1 MKVAKVNDHYSY
13 EEIENLM
20 KEYKNNSEVYI
31 RLLFILNLLKN
42 NKIKDIAPI
51 LNIHPVT
58 GSTWLKN
65 YNEYGLEG
73 LIPNH
78 HLSGRKCLLSDNELI
93 EIKAEINKEDSYY
106 SIKDIQKLIKNK
118 YGISYSY
125 KQVWHITRVKLG
137 FNYGKPFIN
146 YTERDEE
153 LFEEF
158 KKKIKKIILN
168 MVYLGFLDQSYFQNL
183 PNVSRILFE
192 GQQSKKFFRTGQK
205 FGISVTGILGVNCE
219 SFMETYKR
227 NNSYTTILTF
237 LKYRSLNME
246 NEKIKELLENIY
258 NNPKHQRESIENELT
273 KQIPTKEEKLDEIY
287 HEINK
292 NRKNKNTTFNQIE
305 KICNQKSK
313 ITPQKISI
321 IQRNTIK
328 QLLIESN
335 VEEILK
341 SEKSIVLIADNA
353 KIHHAKD
360 VKKVCEILNIEL
372 MHIPPYSPELNPIED
387 LWKIIKKNLY
397 TKDYKDLNE
406 LIDIIIKEFYE
417 NASSNSLYKN
427 WIDEFISSN

>member
-1 MKVAKVNDHYSY
+1 
-13 EEIENLM
+13 
-20 KEYKNNSEVYI
+20 
-31 RLLFILNLLKN
+31 
-42 NKIKDIAPI
+42 
-51 LNIHPVT
+51 
-58 GSTWLKN
+58 
-65 YNEYGLEG
+65 
-73 LIPNH
+73 
-78 HLSGRKCLLSDNELI
+78 
-93 EIKAEINKEDSYY
+93 
-106 SIKDIQKLIKNK
+106 
-118 YGISYSY
+118 
-125 KQVWHITRVKLG
+125 
-137 FNYGKPFIN
+137 
-146 YTERDEE
+146 
-153 LFEEF
+153 
-158 KKKIKKIILN
+158 
-168 MVYLGFLDQSYFQNL
+168 
-183 PNVSRILFE
+183 
-192 GQQSKKFFRTGQK
+192 
-205 FGISVTGILGVNCE
+205 
-219 SFMETYKR
+219 METYKR

-321 IQRNTIK
+321 IQRNTLK

-341 SEKSIVLIADNA
+341 SEKSIVLITDNA